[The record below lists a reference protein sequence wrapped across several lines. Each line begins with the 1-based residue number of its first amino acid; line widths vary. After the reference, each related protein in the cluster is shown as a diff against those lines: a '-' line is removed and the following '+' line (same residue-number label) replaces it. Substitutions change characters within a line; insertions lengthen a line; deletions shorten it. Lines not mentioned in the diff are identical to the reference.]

1 MDIIW
6 DDDIYSDAL
15 MILLQDDS
23 DDEEEGD
30 IAAEEEQ
37 QEEPMPHVGTSG
49 SRIGKCPNIDRQRVM
64 YSHLLYK
71 DFWGESPVYNKHYF
85 KRFFKL
91 PIELFDDIVEALV
104 INDDYFRQKCDAA
117 GKIGLSPIQ
126 KIASAVRQLTSGV
139 SSMEHDDKYRLA
151 ASTGLEAM
159 KRTCKGIVAVYSE
172 TALRHP
178 TINDVNRLLD
188 EGEKAGFPGCIGSI
202 DCMHWEWKNCPS
214 AWKGMFQGK
223 SGVATVVLEAI
234 ADHNCRFW
242 HFNFGS
248 PGTLNNLNIL
258 DRSPLF
264 DNAVRGVA
272 PQVNFVVNNNNYN
285 YAYWLGDGIYPSYAC
300 FVKSFP

>member
-30 IAAEEEQ
+30 IAAEEER

-49 SRIGKCPNIDRQRVM
+49 SRIGKYPNIDRQRVM

-159 KRTCKGIVAVYSE
+159 KRTCKGIVAVYSD

-188 EGEKAGFPGCIGSI
+188 EGKKRDFRDALALLIVCIGNGRI
-202 DCMHWEWKNCPS
+202 VLLP
-214 AWKGMFQGK
+214 GK
-223 SGVATVVLEAI
+223 VCFRVSLGLQLW
-234 ADHNCRFW
+234 FW
-242 HFNFGS
+242 RRLLITIVGFG
-248 PGTLNNLNIL
+248 IL
-258 DRSPLF
+258 TSDLQALSTT
-264 DNAVRGVA
+264 
-272 PQVNFVVNNNNYN
+272 
-285 YAYWLGDGIYPSYAC
+285 
-300 FVKSFP
+300 